1 MMPLFIRENLGLLL
15 LRPKFPGAYRNRQM
29 SSPGGASS
37 SQSPSSFK
45 PRPSSSF
52 SLDSHNSFGTR
63 IVPNAGETPPEN
75 VYADPAHHQ
84 PVK

>member
-29 SSPGGASS
+29 SSLSGASALPAS
-37 SQSPSSFK
+37 SPAHPLPS
-45 PRPSSSF
+45 
-52 SLDSHNSFGTR
+52 LYDSHNSFGTR